1 MALEIITS
9 EELKDITFSEDESTI
24 LYVSDTN
31 KIVYNKVNTIVDRP
45 KRGDVMCINTYD
57 NNNVVWV
64 DGLSINSYTGLKKIH
79 LDPVGICIKMKDD
92 DALVAYRENTLASWQ
107 DSQSS
112 LTRYELNSELIDN
125 AYIPKIP
132 GTSPI
137 PPSLSFTF
145 SYSYNQHG
153 VPVKIDI
160 SYFIA
165 PSSVPNNIA
174 TMARLNVVKELNTYF
189 SDNGFNFG
197 TLSKKYVLI
206 SAELRN
212 LLTNE
217 PITDINTTV
226 NPNDCKI
233 ILTVENS
240 ENFVTGMSISKD
252 DNSTNATLEKNLKLN
267 SDILYHNT
275 GVSWDIG
282 VINKSQGYRIAQEAS
297 APTETDTIYVGG
309 GTPTSKTYFYTLDN
323 CSYAREVFD
332 NDYEKYFNALM
343 VKNPNNRGIVNMN
356 TTGKAN
362 TKKITFYYAKITNS
376 NLEYSIL
383 ENQYKAAY
391 YTATVNVDAPNLT
404 AGNWW
409 LPSASEL
416 IEINDELSFG
426 TTYWGTNGKLDTLS
440 QVILKLRNGNNNFN
454 EIVNG
459 WSIIDPTHYMWSSSI
474 SSESNKPYIYN
485 AGVGGLVST
494 FNLSSK
500 KYPVIAVTLYN
511 CKK

>member
-31 KIVYNKVNTIVDRP
+31 KIIYNKVNTIVDRP

-64 DGLSINSYTGLKKIH
+64 DGLSINSYAGLTNSY
-79 LDPVGICIKMKDD
+79 LDPVGICIKMKDDD

-107 DSQSS
+107 DSQSL

-125 AYIPKIP
+125 AYIPEIP

-137 PPSLSFTF
+137 PPSLLFTF
-145 SYSYNQHG
+145 SYSDNQAG
-153 VPVKIDI
+153 VPVKIPI

-189 SDNGFNFG
+189 SYNGFNFG
-197 TLSKKYVLI
+197 GLSKKPVLI

-226 NPNDCKI
+226 NPNDCEI

-240 ENFVTGMSISKD
+240 KNFVTGMSISNGV
-252 DNSTNATLEKNLKLN
+252 NSTNATLEKNLKLN

-362 TKKITFYYAKITNS
+362 TKKLTFYYAKITNS

-391 YTATVNVDAPNLT
+391 YTATVNVNSPNLT
-404 AGNWW
+404 QGNWW

-440 QVILKLRNGNNNFN
+440 QVILKLRDGNNNFN
-454 EIVNG
+454 TTYNG

-474 SSESNKPYIYN
+474 SSKSSKPYIYS
-485 AGVGGLVST
+485 ARVGGLVS
-494 FNLSSK
+494 NSPSAM
-500 KYPVIAVTLYN
+500 YPVIAVTLYN